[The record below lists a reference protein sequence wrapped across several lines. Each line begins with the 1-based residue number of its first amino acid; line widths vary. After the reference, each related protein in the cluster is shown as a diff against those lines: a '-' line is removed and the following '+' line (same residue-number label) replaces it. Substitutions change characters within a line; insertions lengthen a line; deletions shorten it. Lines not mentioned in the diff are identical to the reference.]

1 MCLQKNVDYLFYYL
15 RGSLILA
22 QPFTNQRIPESMK
35 SQLSAGG
42 RAIWATVGKES
53 KDHLYVSK
61 NSSSFLWTMKGRAA
75 KE

>member
-1 MCLQKNVDYLFYYL
+1 
-15 RGSLILA
+15 
-22 QPFTNQRIPESMK
+22 MK